1 MKSGRTPLTFSVI
14 AMAPREAMLLKSFV
28 RMLDSRTKQ
37 RWVYQA
43 QESNHEQ
50 QAADLTFLGDEGEP
64 QDANAV
70 APTQARQLRLGVLAL
85 DVYAKLD
92 RPLRPDELERE
103 LNRLGKLLVT
113 ARMESASA
121 INFGDYASTSHDEN
135 GVDAQPLYLW
145 QLPQEGSTHS
155 EFVPTSSVSK
165 EFAGTVPARLE
176 MSRSVAVSVPARAA
190 VYPSE
195 KTALPPQPAATRMVL
210 PTDKLRLL
218 RWPHATL
225 LNTPA
230 KLKLAA
236 FMASS
241 SSTLEKLQRTSGQT
255 IQACT
260 EFVNALHDSGFL
272 SVKPAAMGVADSRVA
287 GQPASAQTVSN
298 GLLKQSES
306 PKVLQATAGAGSL
319 GLFARIRA
327 RLGMPLSG

>member
-43 QESNHEQ
+43 KDSEHEQ
-50 QAADLTFLGDEGEP
+50 QAADLTFLGDEDEP
-64 QDANAV
+64 QDANAA
-70 APTQARQLRLGVLAL
+70 APTQPRQLRLGVLAL
-85 DVYAKLD
+85 DAYAKLD

-113 ARMESASA
+113 ARMQSASA

-135 GVDAQPLYLW
+135 GINAQPLYLW

-165 EFAGTVPARLE
+165 EFAVTVPASLE
-176 MSRSVAVSVPARAA
+176 MSRPVAASAPARVT
-190 VYPSE
+190 VYPPE
-195 KTALPPQPAATRMVL
+195 KTAQPPQSAATWMVL
-210 PTDKLRLL
+210 PTDTLRLL

-241 SSTLEKLQRTSGQT
+241 SITLEKLQRTSGQT
-255 IQACT
+255 TQACS

-272 SVKPAAMGVADSRVA
+272 SVTPAAVDVADSRVA
-287 GQPASAQTVSN
+287 AQPASAQTVSN
-298 GLLKQSES
+298 GLLKQSEL
-306 PKVLQATAGAGSL
+306 PKVLQATAGTS
-319 GLFARIRA
+319 
-327 RLGMPLSG
+327 